1 MNNINEYSSQ
11 YMDTFESPQDEY
23 TRSDEFKK
31 EFYSNLKKCL
41 NERDYMIV
49 TQIINGSSYEQVG
62 EELGLSPQNV
72 KNKFNDVIKRLS
84 TNRYFKDIISALL
97 RGEYTARH
105 VSKIERDERQRS
117 ENQYRQQQLKKLSQD
132 EWFNELKNR
141 NYEDA
146 KEYAYYKY
154 GIKLESRNMDKKLIR
169 LTESDLHRIV
179 KESVKRILKEENFGG
194 IPNMVGNHRTSKSH
208 GCNSAD
214 RRKRNSADRRNR
226 MMQKYNRFNDGSDNP
241 YSDEGRYYCHLEKEP
256 QGIGESKYYNP
267 RTYERDESK
276 EFTHDEI
283 RKLVSILKENP
294 IEEMWKPYDL
304 GWCKVQRVE
313 ANQTSGR
320 SYLLSDPHDMS
331 SPQDMYSDGNNGTIY
346 LQIGRMPNTHWLD
359 ESGYTYMCWK
369 W

>member
-11 YMDTFESPQDEY
+11 YMDTFETPQDEY

-62 EELGLSPQNV
+62 EELGLSSQNV
-72 KNKFNDVIKRLS
+72 KNKFNDAIKRLS

-154 GIKLESRNMDKKLIR
+154 GIKLESKYMNKKLIR
-169 LTESDLHRIV
+169 ITESDVRRIV
-179 KESVKRILKEENFGG
+179 KESVKRILKE
-194 IPNMVGNHRTSKSH
+194 
-208 GCNSAD
+208 
-214 RRKRNSADRRNR
+214 
-226 MMQKYNRFNDGSDNP
+226 ND
-241 YSDEGRYYCHLEKEP
+241 
-256 QGIGESKYYNP
+256 
-267 RTYERDESK
+267 
-276 EFTHDEI
+276 EFTPNGYRGVSNLGGHEVQISPSGDAARFRFYGGEPTDWLEIEFDENG
-283 RKLVSILKENP
+283 VA
-294 IEEMWKPYDL
+294 Y
-304 GWCKVQRVE
+304 VE
-313 ANQTSGR
+313 T
-320 SYLLSDPHDMS
+320 P
-331 SPQDMYSDGNNGTIY
+331 NG
-346 LQIGRMPNTHWLD
+346 QERLD
-359 ESGYTYMCWK
+359 QYMRY
-369 W
+369 